1 MILNG
6 NIKGDSKSIQHA
18 QIVKRKQQYKV
29 IQQQYKVIRMSDKT
43 EVTEIPLNKIKAAPW
58 QPRELFDKDK
68 IKSLGESLKE
78 KGIIQPIVVRKDK
91 TGEGYE
97 LIAGERRFRAWSYTG
112 KPTIPAVIKE
122 LGDFEAEEMS
132 FIENELRENL
142 IDTERERMTHELWE
156 KWRYTKYNNSQG
168 EMARHLKVTQPT
180 INQRLLSY
188 NERHGKDSLK
198 IEKDILEKVASDDLQ
213 ITRII
218 QESSPKAREE
228 LLNIRVTKPNLVPQR
243 EMRDVVRAIKEVPSD
258 KQEDVVKLISSEK
271 LEPKNVE
278 RFVKVLKESP
288 EDIQQKLLKQEITPD
303 EAEEVRIFKTPEQ
316 RSQVIE
322 ERKIRK
328 EEFAET
334 TKRDVIVR
342 KHMADDIEQGREPT
356 IVHAEFD
363 ANEKDEDASAQRI
376 IERYQD
382 IYLRV
387 ISFRADHILGI
398 KNAEQQKQCIEI
410 IKKTV
415 AHCNAVL
422 LGVDQLK
429 TIIKYR

>member
-1 MILNG
+1 MT
-6 NIKGDSKSIQHA
+6 
-18 QIVKRKQQYKV
+18 
-29 IQQQYKVIRMSDKT
+29 DKT

-58 QPRELFDKDK
+58 QPREMFDKDK

-97 LIAGERRFRAWSYTG
+97 LIAGERRVRAWSYTG
-112 KPTIPAVIKE
+112 KPTIPAVIKDVDDFTAKE
-122 LGDFEAEEMS
+122 LSYLENKHRQDLTSEEEEKYTSDLWKEGIKLGRYTSYESMGKVLGETPQNLQSKIAANEIRNSIKIPKQHVAKLSTRDFTDTASPSLTKEAR
-132 FIENELRENL
+132 NELL
-142 IDTERERMTHELWE
+142 II
-156 KWRYTKYNNSQG
+156 KS
-168 EMARHLKVTQPT
+168 
-180 INQRLLSY
+180 
-188 NERHGKDSLK
+188 
-198 IEKDILEKVASDDLQ
+198 
-213 ITRII
+213 
-218 QESSPKAREE
+218 SSPNVLPASE
-228 LLNIRVTKPNLVPQR
+228 LRRVSAN
-243 EMRDVVRAIKEVPSD
+243 IKEVPESM
-258 KQEDVVKLISSEK
+258 QVNVVKLISSEK

-288 EDIQQKLLKQEITPD
+288 EDIQQKMLRQEITPD

-334 TKRDVIVR
+334 TKRDVAVR
-342 KHMADDIEQGREPT
+342 KHMADEVEQGKEPT
-356 IVHAEFD
+356 IIHNDFD
-363 ANEKDEDASAQRI
+363 ANEKDDDASAQRI
-376 IERYQD
+376 VERYQD